1 MKTAYTIVRYENGW
15 TVDSKTG
22 DSISDYSA
30 VFEDPEWEED
40 VRASS
45 AYSLVD
51 LIWNTFDSLMLG
63 NDVSGIDINYIDTN
77 EQETDSAEEQ
87 EASAPEENEDE

>member
-40 VRASS
+40 ARASS

-63 NDVSGIDINYIDTN
+63 SDAPGIDINYIDMS

-87 EASAPEENEDE
+87 DVPAPEEKENE